1 MAVNPFPSSPRM
13 REMSGGFRDDLPPG
27 GEALTEA
34 ALEAKF
40 KQLLLPWLI
49 ALAALM
55 VTLVFLG
62 TALGVAVLTAEP
74 TESDCRQ
81 EESDTGADR
90 LAHAPAD
97 APSAPSA
104 RHAQGAVAHPGAP
117 GASQE
122 TRARVEDG
130 ALDADGACT
139 LSRHSSAETVKRCLA
154 AYKKAQAL

>member
-1 MAVNPFPSSPRM
+1 M
-13 REMSGGFRDDLPPG
+13 REMSGGFRDDLPPR

-62 TALGVAVLTAEP
+62 TALE
-74 TESDCRQ
+74 
-81 EESDTGADR
+81 
-90 LAHAPAD
+90 
-97 APSAPSA
+97 
-104 RHAQGAVAHPGAP
+104 
-117 GASQE
+117 
-122 TRARVEDG
+122 
-130 ALDADGACT
+130 ADGACT